1 METGVRRPVWFV
13 HGARDGDHHPL
24 AEEVRALAAANPEV
38 RVHVAFSRP
47 RPEDRSGRD
56 YDSAGRVDGA
66 LLARL
71 APGPDAHYLL
81 CGPTA
86 FMAEIQSALEA
97 DGVPAEFIHTES
109 FGPKG

>member
-1 METGVRRPVWFV
+1 MTLRSILVPVRGDGLGEGVLN
-13 HGARDGDHHPL
+13 H
-24 AEEVRALAAANPEV
+24 ALALARRSDAHLDV
-38 RVHVAFSRP
+38 VHCRP
-47 RPEDRSGRD
+47 RPEDRSGQD

-66 LLARL
+66 LLAGL

-97 DGVPAEFIHTES
+97 GGVPAEFIHAES

>member
-1 METGVRRPVWFV
+1 M
-13 HGARDGDHHPL
+13 L
-24 AEEVRALAAANPEV
+24 A
-38 RVHVAFSRP
+38 
-47 RPEDRSGRD
+47 G
-56 YDSAGRVDGA
+56 
-66 LLARL
+66 L

-97 DGVPAEFIHTES
+97 GGVPAEFIHAES